1 MHKTFAAKN
10 KETSSQTAGAASE
23 KVSPFH
29 VGAGGDRLPAGL
41 TRTHNA
47 KKSGAGYSL
56 FQISYHQGDIS
67 AIRFLQTQRQTRK
80 F

>member
-47 KKSGAGYSL
+47 KKAAPATPFCKYL
-56 FQISYHQGDIS
+56 
-67 AIRFLQTQRQTRK
+67 TTRAP
-80 F
+80 